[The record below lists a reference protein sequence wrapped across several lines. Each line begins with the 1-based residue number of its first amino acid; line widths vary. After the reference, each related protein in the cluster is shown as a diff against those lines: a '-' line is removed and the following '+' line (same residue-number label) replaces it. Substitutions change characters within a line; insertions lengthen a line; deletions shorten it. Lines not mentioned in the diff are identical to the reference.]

1 MANAFVVTDL
11 VARESLRIA
20 HEVASFIGT
29 TDLQYDDSFK
39 QSGGKHGSTLRV
51 KKPNQY
57 TRRQGSRV
65 MAVQDQDERSSTI
78 TVATQDGVDM
88 RFNSAELIQS
98 VSNGAAFN
106 DLSTNYIRPAVMTL
120 VSGIES
126 DYLAFATKATSNT
139 VSSVAALTDLAVV
152 GAARAKLNQNLA
164 PKDGDRYIQC
174 DSITMGTMVNGLKG
188 LFQDSGQIKEQYR
201 EGMIGR
207 TAMADWYENDRMYSQ
222 TYGGDVTGT
231 LDAAALVTDAALSSA
246 NGLTVDMHTTVSV
259 ANQVVGEVFTI
270 AGVFACHPETKAL
283 LPGAPLMNFTI
294 TAIGASTTTI
304 SPQIFLTGA
313 RQNVCGSTGNQL
325 ATTFFNSATLAFAGA
340 ISTTY
345 VQELMYHKNAY
356 QFVTADLPLMDD
368 AQKCVRRTQDGL
380 SIRVWMGSDIRND
393 ELLMRLDILY
403 GFAALKP
410 EWGCRFNG
418 SGVAF

>member
-1 MANAFVVTDL
+1 MANAFQVTDL
-11 VARESLRIA
+11 VARESLRVA
-20 HEVASFIGT
+20 HEVSQFIAT
-29 TDLQYDDSFK
+29 TDRQYDESFT
-39 QSGGKHGSTLRV
+39 GDPKHGATLRV

-78 TVATQDGVDM
+78 TVGTQDGVDM
-88 RFNSAELIQS
+88 RFNSQELQQS
-98 VSNGAAFN
+98 VASGAAFN
-106 DLSTNYIRPAVMTL
+106 DLSKNYIVPAVTSL
-120 VSGIES
+120 ISGIES
-126 DYLAFATKATSNT
+126 DFIAFATKATFNA
-139 VSSVAALTDLAVV
+139 VAQTGALTDLLTV
-152 GAARAKLNQNLA
+152 GNARAKLNQNLA
-164 PKDGDRYIQC
+164 PKDGSRYIQA
-174 DSITMGTMVNGLKG
+174 DSLTMSAMANGLKG
-188 LFQDSGQIKEQYR
+188 LFQDSAQIKEQYR
-201 EGMIGR
+201 EGMLGR

-231 LDAAALVTDAALSSA
+231 LDAAALVTDGALSA
-246 NGLTVDMHTTVSV
+246 TNGLTVDMHTTVSV
-259 ANQVVGEVFTI
+259 ANQVVGEVFTV

-283 LPGAPLMNFTI
+283 LPGAPLQNFTI
-294 TAIGASTTTI
+294 TAIGASTTTV

-345 VQELMYHKNAY
+345 TQNLMYHKNAY

-368 AQKCVRRTQDGL
+368 AQKCVRRVQDGL
-380 SIRVWMGSDIRND
+380 SVRVWMGSDIRND

-410 EWGCRFNG
+410 EWGCRFYGNA
-418 SGVAF
+418 VTF